1 MLKGRIQV
9 VKLGGSLLT
18 HKDRTATFRIGS
30 ARRLARQ
37 IAHYCGPVV
46 LLHGTG
52 SYGKPPARQYGY
64 EDGFLPRSRGDV
76 IAEVSAQLHD
86 LRGRVL
92 NVLSQ
97 AGVHVY
103 GLSAAALFE
112 TQAGEVVY
120 CNAGPVLGLVEREM
134 VPVISGEIVLD
145 HLRDFA
151 VCSSD
156 AMAARL
162 AVELEA
168 ERLIFATDTPGLMS
182 YQTGETTLV
191 EKIEPADAGLA
202 QWIQPTDDVSGGM
215 AAKLAAG
222 FVAARAGIET
232 LIVDGRVRGRLLEAL
247 AGLVV
252 PGTRLIGDA
261 DGRVSEIEGHSACAD

>member
-1 MLKGRIQV
+1 MRKGRIQV

-18 HKDRTATFRIGS
+18 YKDRTAAFRTGS
-30 ARRLARQ
+30 ARRLARE

-76 IAEVSAQLHD
+76 IAEVSSQLHV

-92 NVLSQ
+92 DVLSQ

-112 TQAGEVVY
+112 TRAGEVTH
-120 CNAGPVLGLVEREM
+120 CNVSPVLGLVEREM

-145 HLRDFA
+145 HVRDFA

-162 AVELEA
+162 AVELGA
-168 ERLIFATDTPGLMS
+168 ERLILATDTPGLMRC
-182 YQTGETTLV
+182 QAGRTTLV
-191 EKIEPADAGLA
+191 EKVSPTDPGLA
-202 QWIQPTDDVSGGM
+202 QWIMPTDDVSGGM

-222 FVAARAGIET
+222 FVAARAGIDT

-247 AGLVV
+247 SGAAI
-252 PGTRLIGDA
+252 PATRLLADA
-261 DGRVSEIEGHSACAD
+261 DGRVSEVEGHSACAD

>member
-1 MLKGRIQV
+1 
-9 VKLGGSLLT
+9 
-18 HKDRTATFRIGS
+18 
-30 ARRLARQ
+30 
-37 IAHYCGPVV
+37 
-46 LLHGTG
+46 
-52 SYGKPPARQYGY
+52 
-64 EDGFLPRSRGDV
+64 
-76 IAEVSAQLHD
+76 
-86 LRGRVL
+86 
-92 NVLSQ
+92 
-97 AGVHVY
+97 
-103 GLSAAALFE
+103 
-112 TQAGEVVY
+112 
-120 CNAGPVLGLVEREM
+120 M

-191 EKIEPADAGLA
+191 EKIEPADTGLA

-261 DGRVSEIEGHSACAD
+261 DGGGVSEIEGHSACAD